1 MSNGLNQY
9 TELLYKIKE
18 LADSDSYINTILK
31 GNAIDLNKIDIYPL
45 LNIVIDGGSFPSDGT
60 IQFSGELECVAI
72 RDINKEVSTD
82 KFWEQDN
89 LSDNLNETMAAL
101 NRIWRSLNRTF
112 EEDNITASD
121 TPTFTK
127 IEGEKKDFVDGW
139 VLSFDVELPNVTLCL
154 GDE

>member
-9 TELLYKIKE
+9 TELLYKIKA
-18 LADSDSYINTILK
+18 LGDSDDYINTILK
-31 GNAIDLNKIDIYPL
+31 GNAVDLNKIDIYPL

-60 IQFSGELECVAI
+60 ILFNVVLECVAI
-72 RDINKEVSTD
+72 RDINKEVVTD

-89 LSDNLNETMAAL
+89 LSDNLNETMSAL

-121 TPTFTK
+121 DPTFTK

-139 VLSFDVELPNVTLCL
+139 SLTFDVELPNITLDLCN
-154 GDE
+154 

>member
-9 TELLYKIKE
+9 TELLYKIKA
-18 LADSDSYINTILK
+18 LGDSDDYINTILK
-31 GNAIDLNKIDIYPL
+31 GNAVDLNKIDIYPL

-60 IQFSGELECVAI
+60 IEFNVVLECVAI
-72 RDINKEVSTD
+72 RDINKEVVTD

-89 LSDNLNETMAAL
+89 LSDNLNETLATL

-112 EEDNITASD
+112 LEDNITASD
-121 TPTFTK
+121 APTFTK

-139 VLSFDVELPNVTLCL
+139 SMSFDVELPNITLDLCN
-154 GDE
+154 